1 MTGVAFTLFETR
13 VGTLV
18 RLAQRAD
25 SLGLERVQIAESD
38 AYDALLVL
46 ADIVSRT
53 SSIGVGTLSAQP
65 YFAVAAPALQR
76 GSGGR
81 LSLGAGPS
89 IATLT
94 ALRAQLG
101 HEVPLSLDAHAPE
114 AIRIAGG
121 LADEWAPTL
130 WPRTRLVEGRA
141 LLGRDEPR
149 GAAARDTRGAP
160 AREAAWA
167 VAAARA
173 TGNRTRVVPVVPVAL
188 GPNMVVARRCA
199 AWWLRTFA
207 LREPR
212 RLRAFAGPVVIES
225 LRMAD
230 RLRARELPAV
240 AEPLARELTLF
251 GTYDDA
257 PALLA
262 AWAAAGADRV
272 QLLLPPEE
280 SEAQLTELV
289 EVVAASRLASAS

>member
-1 MTGVAFTLFETR
+1 MTGVAFTPLETR

-25 SLGLERVQIAESD
+25 ALGLDRVQIAEAD

-46 ADIVSRT
+46 ADIASRT

-65 YFAVAAPALQR
+65 HFASAAVPLQR

-81 LSLGAGPS
+81 LALGAGAS

-130 WPRTRLVEGRA
+130 WPRTRLAEGRA

-149 GAAARDTRGAP
+149 GT
-160 AREAAWA
+160 
-167 VAAARA
+167 ARA
-173 TGNRTRVVPVVPVAL
+173 GGSPTRVVPVVPVAL

-207 LREPR
+207 RREPQ

-289 EVVAASRLASAS
+289 EVVAAARLASTS